1 MLPHHGEFQAAGA
14 GVGLFLLRQEVQ
26 FGHGLSGDGVLGG
39 GAVTGVTDGAAMPE
53 TAVVFERF
61 VLLLVVAVHPVGSEL
76 LFAALRQGVLQVGQ
90 SPFQGRPLQP
100 QDAVLGKLTAGH
112 VALWGD
118 GGHGGGEEV
127 FGGHVLFGPSV
138 RQGPTF
144 VPEGGQVSTSIGA
157 SHGPGLRQE
166 LGLEQTPCWSRR
178 PRSDR

>member
-14 GVGLFLLRQEVQ
+14 EVGLFLLRQEVE

-39 GAVTGVTDGAAMPE
+39 GAVAGVTDGARVPE

-61 VLLLVVAVHPVGSEL
+61 VLLLVVAVHPVGSDL
-76 LFAALRQGVLQVGQ
+76 LFAAVGQ

-118 GGHGGGEEV
+118 GGHGGGEEG
-127 FGGHVLFGPSV
+127 FGGHVVFGPSV
-138 RQGPTF
+138 RQGPTS
-144 VPEGGQVSTSIGA
+144 VSEGGQVFDVRRCA
-157 SHGPGLRQE
+157 SRSRSPSG
-166 LGLEQTPCWSRR
+166 TWS
-178 PRSDR
+178 